1 MSHTRPILLLKVGRT
16 FDEIARVD
24 GDYDRWFRAG
34 LGLADAPAEALEVV
48 HVCDGAALP
57 THHEFAGVVVTGS
70 WAMVTDR
77 EPWSE
82 ASAVYLREAVERGVP
97 VLGVCYGHQLL
108 AHAFGGLVGYNPRG
122 RHAGTA
128 EVTLTEAARSDP
140 LLAPFSSPLVVQ
152 VSHSQSV
159 IDLPAEAVLL
169 GTAEGDPHHL
179 FRIGERAWGVQFH
192 PEFSAE
198 TSRAY
203 IQLRYATIAA
213 EGLDPDALL
222 GGVQESA
229 DGGSILRRFRSLI
242 A

>member
-1 MSHTRPILLLKVGRT
+1 MRPILLLKVGRT
-16 FDEIARVD
+16 FDEVAREH
-24 GDYDRWFRAG
+24 GDYDRWFRDG
-34 LGLADAPAEALEVV
+34 LGVAAEALEVV
-48 HVCDGAALP
+48 HVCDGAPLP
-57 THHEFAGVVVTGS
+57 TAFDHAGIVVTGS

-82 ASAVYLREAVERGVP
+82 ASAAYLREAVELGRP

-128 EVTLTEAARSDP
+128 EVTLTAAAATDP
-140 LLAPFSSPLVVQ
+140 LLAGFESPLVVQ

-159 IDLPAEAVLL
+159 IDLPAGATLL
-169 GTAEGDPHHL
+169 GTCALDPHHA
-179 FRIGERAWGVQFH
+179 FRIGQAAWGVQCH
-192 PEFSAE
+192 PEFTAA

-203 IQLRYATIAA
+203 IQQRSATIAA

-222 GGVQESA
+222 AGVRESDA
-229 DGGSILRRFRSLI
+229 GTRLLRRFVALL